1 MDETTTPAE
10 VVIEAVEA
18 VEADVVEQT
27 DAYEVMLLQGGV
39 Y

>member
-1 MDETTTPAE
+1 MDETTATAE
-10 VVIEAVEA
+10 AVIEAVEA
-18 VEADVVEQT
+18 VETDVTEET